1 MHQHRHSLIYEI
13 LSPMLPL
20 KGSILFHRC
29 NSSLMPSRGS
39 SQRVEVF
46 LNPNCIAVGIRRRK
60 EARGVID
67 NYIISR
73 Y

>member
-1 MHQHRHSLIYEI
+1 
-13 LSPMLPL
+13 
-20 KGSILFHRC
+20 
-29 NSSLMPSRGS
+29 MPSRGS